1 MTESVTVIFEDQDI
15 VVIAKPGGM
24 VTNRARS
31 ISEPTLQDWFETY
44 VKGTS
49 FPYDWQK
56 LLPEDFSD
64 EYGTPEEIFLQRQG
78 MVHRLDKDTS
88 GVMVFAKHPGSLLNL
103 LTQFRKREV
112 QKEYLAL
119 VHGAFRVQEGTLS
132 APLARSRTNRQKFSI
147 DIDGR
152 AAVTQYSTEKVFK
165 GFEWVKL
172 EERGGEAASK
182 IKKETRLYQAGFSLV
197 RCLPKT
203 GRTHQ
208 IRVHLAHEQHPIV
221 GDEKYVGRRRAK
233 IDPLWCPRQFL
244 HAAALEF
251 THPRTHESVRFT
263 AELPEDLR
271 HVIGFLA
278 V

>member
-1 MTESVTVIFEDQDI
+1 MTESIIVLFEDQDI

-31 ISEPTLQDWFETY
+31 LSSPTLQDWFDSY
-44 VKGTS
+44 VQGTS
-49 FPYDWQK
+49 FPNDWQK

-64 EYGTPEEIFLQRQG
+64 EYGTPEEIFSERQG

-103 LTQFRKREV
+103 LTQFRTRGV
-112 QKEYLAL
+112 QKEYVAL
-119 VHGAFRVQEGTLS
+119 VHGKFRVEQGMIS
-132 APLARSRTNRQKFSI
+132 APLARSRTNRQKFAI
-147 DIDGR
+147 DIEGR
-152 AAVTQYSTEKVFK
+152 AAVTQYSTEKTFE
-165 GFEWVKL
+165 GFEWKEL
-172 EERGGEAASK
+172 SEKAGEAAVT
-182 IKKETRLYQAGFSLV
+182 IKKEARLYNAGFSLV

-221 GDEKYVGRRRAK
+221 GDEKYVGRRRTK

-251 THPRTHESVRFT
+251 THPRTQERVRFV
-263 AELPEDLR
+263 AELPEDLKQ
-271 HVIGFLA
+271 VIGFLA